1 MQNHSGYTEE
11 FENFTPAVTVEGS
24 DAKSLSMYLS
34 LMKETDAAVEKL
46 VTYFEEQEEDTIIV
60 FFGDHQPT
68 DSVVEPIWQLQ
79 GKTGSN
85 LTADELA
92 LRYQVPFFIWANFD
106 IKEQQNVEMS
116 INYLGGYMLEV
127 AGIGLPD
134 YQVYLENLR
143 EQVPIVTAQYMETA
157 DGYAGM
163 QEGYGEWLEETDG
176 KDLLDIYRKMQYYL
190 LFDNEE

>member
-11 FENFTPAVTVEGS
+11 FENFTPMVTVEGS
-24 DAKSLSMYLS
+24 DSKSLSMYLS

-46 VTYFEEQEEDTIIV
+46 VTYFAAQEEDTIIV

-79 GKTGSN
+79 GKNGSE
-85 LTADELA
+85 LSTEELA

-106 IKEQQNVEMS
+106 IEEQQNVEMS

-127 AGIGLPD
+127 AGIELPA
-134 YQVYLENLR
+134 YQKYLESLR
-143 EQVPIVTAQYMETA
+143 EQVPVVTAQYMETV

-163 QEGYGEWLEETDG
+163 QEGYGEWLKEEDSE
-176 KDLLDIYRKMQYYL
+176 DLLDIYRKMQYYL